1 MHRGLLVLALAA
13 GLSGCLSGPL
23 IQAEVTR
30 GVYVGRQPTSAPDYD
45 LLKARG
51 VRTILSLQAMPWD
64 VVPESVAAQR
74 AGLAFVNV
82 PMLAVPWPPPSEAR
96 IRRVLTT
103 MADPAR
109 QPVFV
114 HCRLGTDRAAMVT
127 GLYRVYYLGWSPQE
141 AWARMLDV
149 HFQVH
154 GLYGYG
160 AYFWKHTE
168 RPDWAIATTSGNRR

>member
-1 MHRGLLVLALAA
+1 VLILLLVA
-13 GLSGCLSGPL
+13 GMTGCLNRPL
-23 IQAEVTR
+23 IEQEVTH
-30 GVYVGRQPTSAPDYD
+30 GVYVGRQPTSPPDYA

-51 VRTILSLQAMPWD
+51 VKTILSLQAMPWD
-64 VVPESVAAQR
+64 VLPERVAAER
-74 AGLAFVNV
+74 AGLTFINV
-82 PMLAVPWPPPSEAR
+82 PMLAVPWPPPSESR
-96 IRRVLTT
+96 IRRVLTA

-109 QPVFV
+109 QPIFV

-141 AWARMLDV
+141 AWDRMLDV

-160 AYFWKHTE
+160 AYFWRHAT
-168 RPDWAIATTSGNRR
+168 RPEWATATTSGTPR